1 MAKGLNKCMFIG
13 NVCADPESRF
23 LPNGD
28 AVATLSLAVN
38 DDYKD
43 KQGNKV
49 EQCEFVRVVAFRR
62 LAEIIGE
69 YVTKGKKIYIEGKQR
84 TRKWQD
90 QNGQDRWTTEIVASD
105 MLLIDGNRS
114 DDSAPQDANAASL
127 EAQRPAQR
135 APAGC
140 DFTDDIPFTRV
151 MNCHAI

>member
-13 NVCADPESRF
+13 NATKDAEIRY
-23 LPNGD
+23 LANGD
-28 AVATLSLAVN
+28 AVASFSVAVN

-43 KQGNKV
+43 KQGNKI
-49 EQCEFVRVVAFRR
+49 EQCEFVNIVAFRR
-62 LAEIIGE
+62 LAEIMGE
-69 YVTKGKKIYIEGKQR
+69 YVKKGKKVYIEGKQK

-114 DDSAPQDANAASL
+114 DDSAPPDAHAVSYNAQAPS
-127 EAQRPAQR
+127 AQ
-135 APAGC
+135 GG
-140 DFTDDIPFTRV
+140 FDDEQIPFCCV

>member
-23 LPNGD
+23 LTNGD
-28 AVATLSLAVN
+28 AVVTFSLAVN

-69 YVTKGKKIYIEGKQR
+69 YAGKGKKIYIEGKQR
-84 TRKWQD
+84 TRTWEDKD
-90 QNGQDRWTTEIVASD
+90 GQKRYTTEIVASD
-105 MLLIDGNRS
+105 MLLIDGNRNDNQEPQSSPAARYEPQTPPTRGPTGS
-114 DDSAPQDANAASL
+114 DF
-127 EAQRPAQR
+127 E
-135 APAGC
+135 
-140 DFTDDIPFTRV
+140 DDQIQF
-151 MNCHAI
+151 